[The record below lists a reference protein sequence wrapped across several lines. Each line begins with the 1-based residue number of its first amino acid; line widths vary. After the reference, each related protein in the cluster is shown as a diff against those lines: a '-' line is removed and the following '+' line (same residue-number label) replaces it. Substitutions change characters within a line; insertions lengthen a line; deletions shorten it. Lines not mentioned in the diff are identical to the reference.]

1 MRDARV
7 TLPFALPPRDR
18 VAAIRGRSTADI
30 RALDDEWTQA
40 LPGFEPKWRDIAH
53 YIVGI
58 TEEIWTDA
66 AVDRIRATY
75 ADDCVIHTSMG
86 TSRGIEGV
94 ISGTV
99 QSMYAFTD
107 FTTEHV
113 NVAWSRDG
121 DDFYTSHLGFARSTN
136 TGATLYGPATNA
148 PLARHFVA
156 DCVSRDNKI
165 FLEWLARDNRTGIV
179 QMGLDPVAVARLL
192 AEQPVGEPLVPLAAD
207 APGLP
212 ERGDPATLDGWV
224 ASLFAA
230 WNARAF
236 ADAATR
242 YAPDAK
248 AHWPGPQEVSGRRA
262 IAQLMIGL
270 LASVPDGRFRVEH
283 LSWAEESDGVIVA
296 VRWRLDGTSAPY
308 GAVGAM
314 PAGRPVAMIGM
325 SHFRFGAGGKIVE
338 EWSVFDD
345 VALLVQAYRG

>member
-1 MRDARV
+1 M
-7 TLPFALPPRDR
+7 LPFSLPTRHF
-18 VAAIRGRSTADI
+18 VAPIRGRSTADV
-30 RALDDEWTQA
+30 RTLGGEATQD

-94 ISGTV
+94 IAGTV
-99 QSMYAFTD
+99 QSMWAFTG
-107 FTTEHV
+107 FSAEHL

-121 DDFYTSHLGFARSTN
+121 NAFYTSHLGFACSSN

-165 FLEWLARDNRTGIV
+165 FLEWLARDNTTGIL
-179 QMGLDPVAVARLL
+179 QMGLDPVAVARML
-192 AEQPVGEPLVPLAAD
+192 AEQPVAEPFLPVAAD

-212 ERGDPATLDGWV
+212 VPGDPATLDGWV
-224 ASLFAA
+224 AGLFAA

-236 ADAATR
+236 ATAAVR
-242 YAPDAK
+242 YAPDAV
-248 AHWPGPQEVSGRRA
+248 AHWPGLREANGAGEIMR
-262 IAQLMIGL
+262 LFIGL
-270 LASVPDGRFRVEH
+270 LASVPDGLLRVEH
-283 LSWAEESDGVIVA
+283 ISWAEEADGAIVA
-296 VRWRLDGTSAPY
+296 VRWRLDGTSSPY
-308 GAVGAM
+308 GMVGPM
-314 PAGRPVAMIGM
+314 PAGKAVAMIGM
-325 SHFRFGAGGKIVE
+325 SHLRFDESGRIVE

-345 VALLVQAYRG
+345 VAMMVQAFRA

>member
-1 MRDARV
+1 MLPF
-7 TLPFALPPRDR
+7 TLPARDH
-18 VAAIRGRSTADI
+18 VAPIRGRSTADI
-30 RALDDEWTQA
+30 RTPGGERTQD
-40 LPGFEPKWRDIAH
+40 LSGFEPKWRDIAH

-94 ISGTV
+94 IAGTV

-107 FTTEHV
+107 FATEHV
-113 NVAWSRDG
+113 SVAWSREG

-136 TGATLYGPATNA
+136 TGATLYGPATDA
-148 PLARHFVA
+148 RLARHFVA
-156 DCVSRDNKI
+156 DCVSRDNRI
-165 FLEWLARDNRTGIV
+165 FLEWLARDNRTGIL
-179 QMGLDPVAVARLL
+179 QMGLDPNAVAQML
-192 AEQPVGEPLVPLAAD
+192 AEQPVAEPFVPLAPD

-242 YAPDAK
+242 YAPGAQ
-248 AHWPGPQEVSGRRA
+248 AHWPGMREGSGPRDV
-262 IAQLMIGL
+262 AQLVIGL
-270 LASVPDGRFRVEH
+270 LASVPDGQFRVEH
-283 LSWAEESDGVIVA
+283 LSWVEESDGVIVA
-296 VRWRLDGTSAPY
+296 VRWRLDGSSSPY
-308 GAVGAM
+308 GAVGEM

-325 SHFRFGAGGKIVE
+325 SHFRFGEDGRIVE

-345 VALLVQAYRG
+345 VALMVQAYRA

>member
-1 MRDARV
+1 M
-7 TLPFALPPRDR
+7 TLPFTLPDRPRTTPL
-18 VAAIRGRSTADI
+18 RGRTTADI
-30 RALDDEWTQA
+30 RALGGERTQE

-94 ISGTV
+94 ITGTV

-107 FTTEHV
+107 FATQHV
-113 NVAWSRDG
+113 NVAWSQAG
-121 DDFYTSHLGFARSTN
+121 ADFYTSHLGFARSTN
-136 TGATLYGPATNA
+136 TGATLHGPATDA
-148 PLARHFVA
+148 KLARHFVA
-156 DCVSRDNKI
+156 DCISRDNRI
-165 FLEWLARDNRTGIV
+165 HTEWLARDNTTGIL
-179 QMGLDPVAVARLL
+179 QMGLDPVSVARML
-192 AEQPVGEPLVPLAAD
+192 AELPVDEPFVPLAAD

-212 ERGDPATLDGWV
+212 EFGNPATLAGW
-224 ASLFAA
+224 AAGLFAA

-242 YAPDAK
+242 YSPDAV
-248 AHWPGPQEVSGRRA
+248 AHWPGLREASGPRG

-270 LASVPDGRFRVEH
+270 LASIPDGLFRVEH
-283 LSWAEESDGVIVA
+283 VAHAQESDGVVVA
-296 VRWRLDGTSAPY
+296 VRWRLDGSSSPF
-308 GAVGAM
+308 GAIGAM

-325 SHFRFGAGGKIVE
+325 SHYRFDSDAIVE

-345 VALLVQAYRG
+345 VAVMVQACRP